1 MAQALHLLNAPEIEV
16 KIQAIDSSITQLVES
31 TLTHEQLIDE
41 ISFQTLGRPPT
52 SKEKRIGSQLLST
65 EKRRQGIEDFV
76 WVMMN
81 SYDFL
86 FVK

>member
-1 MAQALHLLNAPEIEV
+1 MAQALHLLNAPEIEL
-16 KIQAIDSSITQLVES
+16 KIQSRDGVLTSLASSS
-31 TLTHEQLIDE
+31 LTTDQLIQE
-41 ISFQTLGRPPT
+41 ISLRTVGRPAT
-52 SKEKRIGSQLLST
+52 QKEARIGQQLLNNAN
-65 EKRRQGIEDFV
+65 RRQGIEDFI

>member
-1 MAQALHLLNAPEIEV
+1 MTQALHLLNAPEIEA
-16 KIQAIDSSITQLVES
+16 KIQATSGYVSALSESSYDIDE
-31 TLTHEQLIDE
+31 LIDE
-41 ISFQTLGRPPT
+41 IALATVNRAPT
-52 SKEKRIGSQLLST
+52 AKERATGKQLLQSP
-65 EKRRQGIEDFV
+65 RRQGIEDFL